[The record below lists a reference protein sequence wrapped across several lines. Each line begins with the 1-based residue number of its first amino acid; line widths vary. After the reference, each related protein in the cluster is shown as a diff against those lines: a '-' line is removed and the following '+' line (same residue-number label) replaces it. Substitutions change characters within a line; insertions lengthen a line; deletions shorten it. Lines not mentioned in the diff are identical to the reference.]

1 MIPYLLRLDAP
12 IIGTTYYKNNNNRDD
27 MPNCTKFTHDWA
39 QEAVGDTEFRI
50 FNSDYSTKGFP
61 NADLW
66 WEKTILEKGATPR
79 PGSICCCSSVGGSM
93 HVFPVLDV
101 HEDGTCLIC
110 DSRSD
115 PDKSLRND
123 RFFRVVD
130 NVRLVVGQSPIGI
143 GGCGHIQ
150 GFIYVPVNDLRVK
163 KVDFLT
169 YLTKN
174 YVQILKDRVN
184 CRTGAGTDN
193 PIINS
198 GCYVPMGTY
207 EILNYK
213 KIGELTWCKIAPDA
227 WVAANTAAD
236 GWANIIWANCK
247 PEPDDPTPNPDVD
260 ELYKALNKVINYV
273 EILHKNNE
281 ELKNQNSELKKTL
294 EDIGNTI
301 KNVLGG

>member
-12 IIGTTYYKNNNNRDD
+12 IIGTIYYKNNNNRDD

-61 NADLW
+61 QADLW
-66 WEKTILEKGATPR
+66 WEKTILDKGATPR

-163 KVDFLT
+163 SFDNLVVDMNLN
-169 YLTKN
+169 KN

-184 CRTGAGTDN
+184 CRTDAGTNN

-207 EILNYK
+207 EILNYQE
-213 KIGELTWCKIAPDA
+213 IGGLTWCKIASHA

-236 GWANIIWANCK
+236 GWANIIWANK
-247 PEPDDPTPNPDVD
+247 PIDPTPNPDAEEVK
-260 ELYKALNKVINYV
+260 KALNNFINYV
-273 EILHKNNE
+273 ENLYKSNE